1 MLVLNLLLA
10 IVWMVL
16 QTSFTWPDFV
26 VGMSVGFAII
36 GLSEGTLRWQGSP
49 APSPNTERTHVGY
62 VAFTLRVVGFIWFV
76 IVAIVRSNLEV
87 ARIVLSPR
95 HVFRPAIVGVPLDVR
110 SDAGITLLAVVVT
123 ITPGTVAL
131 DVSSD
136 RQTMYIHAMDVHDV
150 AALRSEIKGEFER
163 RVMEIFP

>member
-1 MLVLNLLLA
+1 MLVLNLTLA

-26 VGMSVGFAII
+26 VGMAVGFAII
-36 GLSEGTLRWQGSP
+36 GVSEPALRPQHPDLSVGRARTSYVSLTLRAISLV
-49 APSPNTERTHVGY
+49 S
-62 VAFTLRVVGFIWFV
+62 FM
-76 IVAIVRSNLEV
+76 IVAIIKSNLDV
-87 ARIVLSPR
+87 ARIVLNPR
-95 HVFRPAIVGVPLDVR
+95 HVFRPGIVGVPLDVQ
-110 SDAGITLLAVVVT
+110 SDSGITLLAIMVT

-136 RQTMYIHAMDVHDV
+136 RHTMYIHAIDVRDA
-150 AALRSEIKGEFER
+150 AALRDEIKNEFER